1 MKDIDR
7 LKKEISQIILGSPA
21 VKKIPTSTFLPSTDP
36 EIIIEEVLTR
46 RTGPIVDEEDYI
58 GRKNRLSF
66 LEKWLPMLSGD
77 KRKRAELAINILKQ
91 RMEEYEKEDV
101 RFLIAKASDFLE
113 RGILSDEDFGYA
125 EHLINLL
132 EKKKGEMTGYW
143 EATLESY
150 ISKLRDVTSEYY
162 EKRKAETEGKQML
175 GEPEV
180 IPEWVKGFASQPLF
194 YSNWFRR
201 ERGKEVENPVHPVES
216 EYCKVQTVKEGEEY
230 LLGFEDRDE
239 KMYKEGYPYA
249 PDWDYDE
256 PLVRVKRD
264 GNKITVTIEKY
275 GGLGISR
282 LTYFGNVIFDPIGGI
297 FKTNVGKTKVL
308 VIPEEVA
315 PPPTPPT
322 PPAKPPEE
330 EKKPTVWDKIK
341 GFLPWGVA
349 IGALGIG
356 GAALLK
362 KK

>member
-1 MKDIDR
+1 MRDIDR

-36 EIIIEEVLTR
+36 EIVIEEVLTR
-46 RTGPIVDEEDYI
+46 RTGPIVDEEDYT

-77 KRKRAELAINILKQ
+77 KRKRAEVAINILRERIK
-91 RMEEYEKEDV
+91 EYEAKDI
-101 RFLIAKASDFLE
+101 RFLMARASDLLD
-113 RGILSDEDFGYA
+113 RGIVSDEDFGYA
-125 EHLINLL
+125 KHLINLL
-132 EKKKGEMTGYW
+132 EEKKSQVTGYW
-143 EATLESY
+143 ESALGSY
-150 ISKLRDVTSEYY
+150 ISKLKDMASEYY
-162 EKRKAETEGKQML
+162 EKR
-175 GEPEV
+175 
-180 IPEWVKGFASQPLF
+180 
-194 YSNWFRR
+194 RR

-282 LTYFGNVIFDPIGGI
+282 LTYFDNVIFDPIGGI